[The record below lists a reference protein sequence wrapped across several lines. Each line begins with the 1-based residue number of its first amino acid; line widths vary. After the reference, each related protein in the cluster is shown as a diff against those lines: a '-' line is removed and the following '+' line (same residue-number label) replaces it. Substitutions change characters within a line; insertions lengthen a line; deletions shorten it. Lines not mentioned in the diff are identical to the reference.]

1 LRALGVEAV
10 KRLLARSEGAGGEPR
25 VLPPMLRKPARFLS
39 RLEWRSPRHAGTKG
53 ASLLFLA
60 TALTGMIA
68 GNHTST
74 VLSAV
79 TAASGLAIDN
89 IAITG
94 QSETSE
100 VDVLT
105 ALDIGTYPSL
115 FTFDVDAARARVE
128 ALPWVAQATLK
139 KLYPGTLEVAVIE
152 RLPYALWQQGTTVAL
167 IDPQGTVI
175 TTEIGERYRNLPLVV
190 GPGANTRVD
199 EFLDLIVDHPDFI
212 KHVRAGVL
220 VSERR
225 WNIVLSEAV
234 EILLPEVE
242 PKAALDRLVD
252 IDDRSQLLARDIA
265 AVDLRLPDR
274 MVVRLTDKAHLVRQD
289 VIKEREK
296 LAKKM
301 GTDT

>member
-1 LRALGVEAV
+1 M
-10 KRLLARSEGAGGEPR
+10 RLLGRGEGARGEPR
-25 VLPPMLRKPARFLS
+25 VLPPMLRKPVRFLS
-39 RLEWRSPRHAGTKG
+39 RLEWRAPRHAGIKG
-53 ASLLFLA
+53 AGILFIA
-60 TALTGMIA
+60 TAVTGMVV
-68 GNHTST
+68 GDHTNT

-100 VDVLT
+100 VDVLK
-105 ALDIGTYPSL
+105 ALDISQYPSL

-128 ALPWVAQATLK
+128 GLPWVAQATLK
-139 KLYPGTLEVAVIE
+139 KLYPHTLEVSVIE
-152 RLPYALWQQGTTVAL
+152 RLPYALWQQGTTVSL
-167 IDPQGTVI
+167 IDPQGAVI
-175 TTEIGERYRNLPLVV
+175 TTDIGERYRNLPLVV
-190 GPGANTRVD
+190 GDGANARVD
-199 EFLDLIVDHPDFI
+199 EFLDLVEDHPDLL

-220 VSERR
+220 VSQRR

-234 EILLPEVE
+234 EILLPEQT

-252 IDDRSQLLARDIA
+252 IDHRSQLLSRDIA

-274 MVVRLTDKAHLVRQD
+274 MVVRLTQKALLVRQD
-289 VIKEREK
+289 VIKQREK

>member
-10 KRLLARSEGAGGEPR
+10 RRFLARSAEAGAEAR
-25 VLPPMLRKPARFLS
+25 VLPPMLRRPARFLS
-39 RLEWRSPRHAGTKG
+39 RLEWRSPRHAGIKG
-53 ASLLFLA
+53 AGFLFLA
-60 TALTGMIA
+60 TAITGMIA

-79 TAASGLAIDN
+79 TAGSGLAIDN

-100 VDVLT
+100 VDVLD
-105 ALDIGTYPSL
+105 ALAIGPYPSL
-115 FTFDVDAARARVE
+115 FTFDVDGARARVE

-139 KLYPGTLEVAVIE
+139 KLYPDTLEVSVIE
-152 RLPYALWQQGTTVAL
+152 RLPYALWQQGSTVSL
-167 IDPQGTVI
+167 IDPQGAVI
-175 TTEIGERYRNLPLVV
+175 TNEIGERYRTLPLVV
-190 GPGANTRVD
+190 GHGANTRVD
-199 EFLDLIVDHPDFI
+199 EFLDLIIDHPDFI
-212 KHVRAGVL
+212 KRVRAGVL

-225 WNIVLSEAV
+225 WNIVLAEAV
-234 EILLPEVE
+234 EILLPEAE
-242 PKAALDRLVD
+242 PKAALDRLVE
-252 IDDRSQLLARDIA
+252 IEGNSQLLERDIA

-274 MVVRLTDKAHLVRQD
+274 MVVRLTEKASLARQD

>member
-1 LRALGVEAV
+1 MRALGVEAV
-10 KRLLARSEGAGGEPR
+10 RRLVARGTGAGGEPG

-53 ASLLFLA
+53 AAFLFLA
-60 TALTGMIA
+60 TAVAGMIA

-79 TAASGLAIDN
+79 TAASGLAIDQV
-89 IAITG
+89 AITG
-94 QSETSE
+94 QSDTSE
-100 VDVLT
+100 IDVLN
-105 ALDIGTYPSL
+105 ALDIGQYPSL

-139 KLYPGTLEVAVIE
+139 KLYPGTLEVAVVE
-152 RLPYALWQQGTTVAL
+152 RLPYALWQQGTTVSL
-167 IDPQGTVI
+167 IDPQGAVI
-175 TTEIGERYRNLPLVV
+175 TNEIGERYRTLPLVV

-199 EFLDLIVDHPDFI
+199 EFLDLIVDHPDLL

-225 WNIVLSEAV
+225 WNIVLAEAV
-234 EILLPEVE
+234 EILLPEQK
-242 PKAALDRLVD
+242 PKAALDRLVE
-252 IDDRSQLLARDIA
+252 IDHKSQLLERDIA
-265 AVDLRLPDR
+265 AVDLRLPER
-274 MVVRLTDKAHLVRQD
+274 LVVRLTERAHLVRQD
-289 VIKEREK
+289 AIKEREK